1 MIKLL
6 RFMKPY
12 RWTVTLVLIL
22 AFAQAMANLYL
33 PKLMADIIDNG
44 IVKGDTAYIWR
55 VGGIMLLITL
65 GGVICAVFGSFF
77 AARAAVGFGKI
88 IRAQLFNRVEQFS
101 LHEFDTVSTAS
112 LITRT
117 TNDTTQVQQVWVII
131 LGIMVTAPMMIIGG
145 LILALAQDTG
155 LFWMVLLC

>member
-33 PKLMADIIDNG
+33 PKLMADIVDNG

-55 VGGIMLLITL
+55 IGGIMLLITL
-65 GGVICAVFGSFF
+65 GGVICAVFGSYF
-77 AARAAVGFGKI
+77 A
-88 IRAQLFNRVEQFS
+88 
-101 LHEFDTVSTAS
+101 H
-112 LITRT
+112 
-117 TNDTTQVQQVWVII
+117 
-131 LGIMVTAPMMIIGG
+131 
-145 LILALAQDTG
+145 AL
-155 LFWMVLLC
+155 L